1 MEKIKIEEIEA
12 RFERKKIRNIYI
24 TVNVLNGEVRI
35 SAPLKAARNT
45 VESFFASKLA
55 WIRKQREKAALR
67 PSEINNNF
75 CQGEKVAV
83 LGRKYDLNIFE
94 YAKAPKIFL
103 NFDSID
109 MYISA
114 KAGTQKRKEAM
125 ETFYRLKL
133 EETVPCFVR
142 KWEKKMGICGKPA
155 SGNFPPEIFRRNSG
169 LLFPLKT
176 EPERAVFANAVKI
189 KYKKMKGRWG
199 SCNIS
204 DRIITL
210 NTELAK
216 KSGRCIEYVTAHELL
231 HLKERK
237 HNKKFRDYMKK
248 AFPDWKKLE
257 AELAGY
263 V

>member
-24 TVNVLNGEVRI
+24 TVNALNGEVRI

-45 VESFFASKLA
+45 VDSFFVSKLA
-55 WIRKQREKAALR
+55 WIRKQRKKAALR
-67 PSEINNNF
+67 PPAANNNF
-75 CQGEKVAV
+75 CQGEKVEV
-83 LGRKYDLNIFE
+83 LGKKYDLNIFE
-94 YAKAPKIFL
+94 YAKEPKIFL

-114 KAGTQKRKEAM
+114 EAGTQKRKDAVES
-125 ETFYRLKL
+125 FYRSKL
-133 EETVPCFVR
+133 EETVPRFAL
-142 KWEKKMGICGKPA
+142 KWEKKMGIYGGQA
-155 SGNFPPEIFRRNSG
+155 SGKSLPEFVRKNSG
-169 LLFPLKT
+169 LLFPLET
-176 EPERAVFANAVKI
+176 ESERAVFANAVKI

-216 KSGRCIEYVTAHELL
+216 KSARCIEYVTAHELL

-257 AELAGY
+257 AELDGY